1 MAMSGDRLFNGRVLI
16 EHAVQEVRA
25 EAAVDAAELGVVVAA
40 AADLLQVLQDASLR
54 LEVRTAELPDLAA
67 MHAWSLRLLDKGS
80 TRRGFLG
87 LRR

>member
-1 MAMSGDRLFNGRVLI
+1 MSSDRLFNGRVLI

-25 EAAVDAAELGVVVAA
+25 EANLDTAELGVVVAA
-40 AADLLQVLQDASLR
+40 AADLLHLLQEASLR
-54 LEVRTAELPDLAA
+54 VEVPTAELPDLAA

-80 TRRGFLG
+80 KRRGFLG